1 MPKQERRTYTSA
13 FKKQLVELYE
23 NGKSRAAIVE
33 EYDLTASALD
43 RWIKQAQTTGSFKEK
58 DNRSSEE
65 NELIALK
72 KENQRLKMEVD
83 IFKASR
89 ADHGTKVAIIQNN
102 RDKYSVS
109 AMCGVLQIAKST
121 FYYEAKEQ
129 ANEDAVTEAIVDIF
143 HKNRKAYG
151 TRKLKVKLQERG
163 MVVSR
168 RRIGRIM
175 KEQGLVSTYT
185 VSQYKPH
192 KTACNEANT
201 VNVLNREF
209 DQIEAKRFVVSDL
222 TYVRVRHQWHYICV
236 LIDLFNRE
244 IIGHSAG
251 PNKDAAL
258 VSRAF
263 ANVKGDL
270 RNIQWFHTDRGSEF
284 KNHHMDEL
292 LETFKIGRSLSMKG
306 CPYDNAVAEAT
317 YKIMKTEL
325 INQMNFQS
333 LRQLEVELY
342 DYVNWFNKHRIHGT
356 LGYMTP
362 VQYRQEALKKVV

>member
-1 MPKQERRTYTSA
+1 MPKQPRRTFTTE
-13 FKKQLVELYE
+13 FKKQMVQLYE

-58 DNRSSEE
+58 DNRSFEE
-65 NELIALK
+65 NELITLR
-72 KENQRLKMEVD
+72 KEIQRLKMEND

-109 AMCGVLQIAKST
+109 AMCDVLQIAKST
-121 FYYEAKEQ
+121 FYYEAKER
-129 ANEDAVTEAIVDIF
+129 AKEDELTETIVEIF

-151 TRKLKVKLQERG
+151 TRKIKAKLKEQG
-163 MVVSR
+163 IVVSR

-185 VSQYKPH
+185 IAQYKPH
-192 KTACNEANT
+192 KAASNEAKT
-201 VNVLNREF
+201 ANVLAREF
-209 DQIEAKRFVVSDL
+209 EQTEAKRFVVSDL
-222 TYVRVRHQWHYICV
+222 TYVKVQNKWHYICV

-258 VSRAF
+258 ISRAF
-263 ANVKGDL
+263 STVQGDL
-270 RNIQWFHTDRGSEF
+270 RQIQWFHTDRGSEF
-284 KNHHMDEL
+284 KNEKMDEL

-317 YKIMKTEL
+317 YKIMKTEF
-325 INQMNFQS
+325 INQMSFHS
-333 LRQLEVELY
+333 LL
-342 DYVNWFNKHRIHGT
+342 
-356 LGYMTP
+356 
-362 VQYRQEALKKVV
+362 